1 MNHNVLANFV
11 LNSKMLLNT
20 RRATGPPRNE
30 PQGINAAL
38 AAVKLVCSH
47 FLFELEGAKH
57 NVFALEESQRVVYM
71 STNAAPLYEG
81 PDMTMV
87 NMEWMLHCLN
97 FFRHHMMNEEAM
109 TLHKV
114 ISELSP
120 RQKPSSWQEPLRKG
134 SYALGKH
141 WKGTYS
147 FLDTTEVAK
156 LRRMTPDQVSDAFLC
171 DKNIDEGK
179 VQV

>member
-1 MNHNVLANFV
+1 
-11 LNSKMLLNT
+11 
-20 RRATGPPRNE
+20 
-30 PQGINAAL
+30 
-38 AAVKLVCSH
+38 
-47 FLFELEGAKH
+47 
-57 NVFALEESQRVVYM
+57 
-71 STNAAPLYEG
+71 
-81 PDMTMV
+81 
-87 NMEWMLHCLN
+87 
-97 FFRHHMMNEEAM
+97 MMNEEAM